1 MKIHREENM
10 KNKNLVYKYDN
21 AARVNEAIEYL
32 EKEHWND
39 ISDLAYMQVPT
50 EETIFREMTHQEM
63 MKLIHEGHFNPK
75 KGILRRN
82 PKRRIH
88 VISLKVKKL
97 EKLDEISKILW
108 SSGGCE
114 SSKNSGWYRSK
125 TKRVYQ
131 IIVNRSE
138 LKRTM
143 KRMVRTDEISPVEGF
158 GA

>member
-1 MKIHREENM
+1 M

-50 EETIFREMTHQEM
+50 EENIFHEMTHQEI
-63 MKLIHEGHFNPK
+63 MKQIHEGNFNPK
-75 KGILRRN
+75 RGILRRQ

-97 EKLDEISKILW
+97 EKLDEINKILW
-108 SSGGCE
+108 SSGGVE
-114 SSKNSGWYRSK
+114 SDKKGGWYKSK
-125 TKRVYQ
+125 SKKVYQ

-143 KRMVRTDEISPVEGF
+143 KRMVRTDEVSPVEGF